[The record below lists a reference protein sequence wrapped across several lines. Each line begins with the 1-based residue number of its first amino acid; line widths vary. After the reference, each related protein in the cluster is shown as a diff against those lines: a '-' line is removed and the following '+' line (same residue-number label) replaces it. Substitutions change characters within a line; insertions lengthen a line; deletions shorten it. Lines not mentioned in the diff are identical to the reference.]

1 MQATLESYY
10 RHAFDLSPI
19 DESVSQE
26 ESRISMCIAR
36 NFLVGHVYENV
47 TVEEEEEEEEEEEMF
62 LKLRILSE
70 ANLA

>member
-47 TVEEEEEEEEEEEMF
+47 TVEEEEEMF